1 MRTSTVQANP
11 FVKIQNVSFQY
22 PGSDT
27 KVLNGASLTIEEGE
41 FLAIIGGNGSGKS
54 TLCKTMNG
62 LIPRFYVG
70 EFSGNVVVDGLD
82 TSEHNV
88 AKLSQVIGY
97 VYQDFEN
104 QLLRPTVIDDAS
116 FAPLNYGL
124 ADFKERGKWALE
136 VTGLSDV
143 ANEFTWQLSGGK
155 KHLLA
160 LAGAIAMKPKLLI
173 VDEPV
178 SQLDPYHARQIYD
191 VLKKL
196 NETHGITII
205 TIEHHAEFIAD
216 YCSNVVLMDKGKVI
230 WKKQVRDALSRVD
243 ELVFRQIYPP
253 QVTLAAYHVNKNAEY
268 PITIEEAVEYFGG
281 RIPVVDELENVKQE
295 STNPIL
301 SLRDITVHYRSI
313 QKQPK
318 AALKNVST
326 TFFKGDKVALVG
338 NNGSGKSTLLKVI
351 SGIVK
356 RSDGDIEF
364 TNLPITKFTPEV
376 MSNHVAYIYQNPEE
390 MFIDDSVRKE
400 IEYYLKARKVEDYST
415 KVDRILADFDLID
428 LQDRDAR
435 LLSGGQQRRV
445 SLAIGV
451 AMSPSIIILD
461 EPTANLDI
469 ATKNKVVLMLK
480 KLEEH
485 VDTVIIATHDM
496 QLVAEWANRI
506 LVMHDGQLINDGSP
520 EEVLSHEDILN
531 RAGLIVPQIV
541 TLSNQLQFPIHL
553 TVESFVESWKLAKE
567 RGELV
572 GTG

>member
-1 MRTSTVQANP
+1 MQAKP
-11 FVKIQNVSFQY
+11 LVEIQHVSFQY

-27 KVLNGASLTIEEGE
+27 KVLNEASLTIEEGE

-70 EFSGNVVVDGLD
+70 EFAGKVIVDGLD
-82 TSEHNV
+82 TSEHDV

-196 NETHGITII
+196 NETYGVTII

-216 YCSNVVLMDKGKVI
+216 YCSNVVLMDKGKVV

-243 ELVFRQIYPP
+243 ELVSRQIYPP
-253 QVTLAAYHVNKNAEY
+253 QVTLAAYHVNKNGEY
-268 PITIEEAVEYFGG
+268 PITVEEAVDYFSG
-281 RIPVVDELENVKQE
+281 RIPLVDEIDIKDQAQKD
-295 STNPIL
+295 PIL
-301 SLRDITVHYRSI
+301 SLRDIAVHYRSI

-356 RSDGDIEF
+356 RTDGDIEF
-364 TNLPITKFTPEV
+364 ANLPITKFTPEV

-400 IEYYLKARKVEDYST
+400 IEYYLKARKVEDYAA
-415 KVDRILADFDLID
+415 KVDQILADFDLID

-506 LVMHDGQLINDGSP
+506 LVMHSGQLIYDGP
-520 EEVLSHEDILN
+520 TEEVLSHEDILN

-541 TLSNQLQFPIHL
+541 TLSKQLQFPIHL
-553 TVESFVESWKLAKE
+553 TVDSFVECWKLAKE